1 MKLESK
7 IIYSKSESE
16 PDFSFAINFVSDFD
30 SASESNCESD
40 SEFESDSS
48 LALINLG
55 ICIFFTLYSHSSK

>member
-7 IIYSKSESE
+7 IIHSKSESE
-16 PDFSFAINFVSDFD
+16 PHFSFATNFVSDFD
-30 SASESNCESD
+30 SASESNS
-40 SEFESDSS
+40 ESDSS